1 MRVNGDE
8 KVSPSSSISGPHC
21 LFHQVMHC
29 ADEGK
34 SAGKVF
40 VALLR
45 DESGE

>member
-8 KVSPSSSISGPHC
+8 TVSPSSSISGPA
-21 LFHQVMHC
+21 LPFSP

-34 SAGKVF
+34 SAGEVF

-45 DESGE
+45 DESGK